1 MREPFRSRSNTSS
14 SGRIRDA
21 EIESIESRSREGSH
35 GQGWVFDPFMLVSI
49 SPVLFVDI
57 LEKRRQKGQ

>member
-35 GQGWVFDPFMLVSI
+35 GQRWVFDPYVEVSL
-49 SPVLFVDI
+49 SPLLYV
-57 LEKRRQKGQ
+57 EYC